1 MPDPLIA
8 RSSEV
13 TKSSFCA
20 VAKPIGRERLMCS
33 GSGTPRSLV
42 KKECILT
49 LSISDRRLASRIDII
64 LVNESYSAVEGYPRS
79 N

>member
-13 TKSSFCA
+13 TKFSFCS

-33 GSGTPRSLV
+33 GSGAPRSLV
-42 KKECILT
+42 KKVCILT
-49 LSISDRRLASRIDII
+49 LAFSDRRLASRFDII
-64 LVNESYSAVEGYPRS
+64 LVKELYSAVEGYPQS